1 MPANIENTLKNPTL
15 DILHHLAQRD
25 SPRPQPAILVHELAR
40 DLIVCGFGG
49 CD

>member
-1 MPANIENTLKNPTL
+1 MPTDEENPLENTALN
-15 DILHHLAQRD
+15 ILQNLAQWH
-25 SPRPQPAILVHELAR
+25 SPRPQLAIPIQELAR